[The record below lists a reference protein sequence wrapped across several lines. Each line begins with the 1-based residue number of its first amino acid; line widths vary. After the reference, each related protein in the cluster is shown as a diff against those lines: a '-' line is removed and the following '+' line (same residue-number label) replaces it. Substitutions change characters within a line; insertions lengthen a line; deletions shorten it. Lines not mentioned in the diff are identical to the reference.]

1 MGKSEKQINENAKG
15 KKGNW
20 DANGDMWKDV
30 DTKTGQSTLRLRVKR
45 KKKKRATTVK
55 WGRRKWEKVV
65 GNDSQ
70 HLRTRYFL
78 FLQAAPVWIY
88 YLFIFR

>member
-45 KKKKRATTVK
+45 KKKTGSKQRRQNGDA
-55 WGRRKWEKVV
+55 GNGRKWSEMTA
-65 GNDSQ
+65 N
-70 HLRTRYFL
+70 
-78 FLQAAPVWIY
+78 I
-88 YLFIFR
+88 

>member
-45 KKKKRATTVK
+45 KKKKT
-55 WGRRKWEKVV
+55 
-65 GNDSQ
+65 GNDGKMGTQEMGESG
-70 HLRTRYFL
+70 RK
-78 FLQAAPVWIY
+78 
-88 YLFIFR
+88 